1 MSYFIATLARNNCK
15 IYRQTPAAKTGAPCG
30 QHSWLQYRP
39 ERIRKCKD
47 TTFQGTIPEEK
58 VLGKHYTTLTKPQAL
73 NYNFDFYKQKL
84 KDFCA
89 KQ

>member
-1 MSYFIATLARNNCK
+1 
-15 IYRQTPAAKTGAPCG
+15 
-30 QHSWLQYRP
+30 LQYRP